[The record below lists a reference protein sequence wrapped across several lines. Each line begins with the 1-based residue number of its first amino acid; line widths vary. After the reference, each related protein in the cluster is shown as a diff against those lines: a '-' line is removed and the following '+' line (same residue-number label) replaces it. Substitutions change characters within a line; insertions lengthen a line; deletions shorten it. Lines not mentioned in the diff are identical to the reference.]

1 MMRVPPGYRLI
12 EGKGMR
18 AIVKDEYLPLL
29 EQREFLSP
37 GKIFKDLPPSPLK
50 GRDSLLLVE
59 GDAIVVR
66 RNLHGGLIGR
76 FLGDLFLDSTRPHR
90 ELFIT
95 WRLRTAGINTLDPIA
110 SITEKAGP
118 FWRGYFITRYL
129 NRAQD
134 LVSFLEGDGP
144 HRERLSI
151 ARRAG
156 ELLRRIHD
164 MGVFHADLQLKNFLV
179 EDGKVYL
186 IDFDRA
192 REIIP
197 LPLSLRFNNLFR
209 LLRSVEKHRSKGLKI
224 SPREMVAFWIGYSRR
239 EIPFGKELHKRLRFQ
254 PLRNM
259 LWRLGWL
266 IEGIFNPNA

>member
-12 EGKGMR
+12 EKRGIR
-18 AIVKDEYLPLL
+18 AIVKGDYLPLL
-29 EQREFLSP
+29 EQKGLLSP
-37 GKIFKDLPPSPLK
+37 GRIFEDLPPSPLK

-95 WRLRTAGINTLDPIA
+95 WRLRTAGISTLDPIA

-118 FWRGYFITRYL
+118 FWRGYLITRYL
-129 NRAQD
+129 ARARD
-134 LVSFLEGDGP
+134 LVSFLEGGGS
-144 HRERLSI
+144 RGERLLV

-156 ELLRRIHD
+156 ELLRRVHD
-164 MGVFHADLQLKNFLV
+164 MGILHADLQLKNFLV

-209 LLRSVEKHRSKGLKI
+209 LLRSVEKYRSKGLKI
-224 SPREMVAFWIGYSRR
+224 SLREMVAFWIGYSRR
-239 EIPFGKELHKRLRFQ
+239 EIPFRKGLHKRLRFQ
-254 PLRNM
+254 PLRGT

-266 IEGIFNPNA
+266 IEGILNPNA